1 MKRFKEERQYSDLVR
16 KLMVIRTFQQYN
28 LLFTQEMK
36 KENTDY
42 NLLFEK
48 NEEMG
53 KLLKKVLVKEGG

>member
-48 NEEMG
+48 NEEMA